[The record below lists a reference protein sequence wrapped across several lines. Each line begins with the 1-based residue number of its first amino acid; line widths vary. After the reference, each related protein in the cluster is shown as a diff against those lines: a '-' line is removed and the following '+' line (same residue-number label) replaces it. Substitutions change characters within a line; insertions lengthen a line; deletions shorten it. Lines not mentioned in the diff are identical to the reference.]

1 MGARTALVWY
11 SIFST
16 GTDFL
21 GSLYIII
28 KFGSLLQLNLHEC
41 YFETFT
47 SLCHSETS
55 SDVRRDKKWTWLQT
69 MSAEAPPTVDSNIVR
84 VPLAEVKLWLLI
96 EHKSYFRGI
105 SRYLTHKKGA
115 HWYPLSR
122 RKEEGQRSQ
131 YQESENVTVWWSA
144 CPAYMK
150 FRVIFPTWPT
160 LGMVV
165 IAMGR

>member
-21 GSLYIII
+21 GSLYIVI
-28 KFGSLLQLNLHEC
+28 KFGSGLQLNLHEC

-55 SDVRRDKKWTWLQT
+55 SDVRRDKKWAWWQT
-69 MSAEAPPTVDSNIVR
+69 MSAEAPPAVDSNTVR
-84 VPLAEVKLWLLI
+84 LPLAEGKLWLLI

-105 SRYLTHKKGA
+105 SQYLTHKKV
-115 HWYPLSR
+115 PTDILSVGGR
-122 RKEEGQRSQ
+122 EKGKGVHTRSSRMLLFGGVLAQ
-131 YQESENVTVWWSA
+131 HTWSLRLYSQHRPHSVW
-144 CPAYMK
+144 
-150 FRVIFPTWPT
+150 
-160 LGMVV
+160 
-165 IAMGR
+165 